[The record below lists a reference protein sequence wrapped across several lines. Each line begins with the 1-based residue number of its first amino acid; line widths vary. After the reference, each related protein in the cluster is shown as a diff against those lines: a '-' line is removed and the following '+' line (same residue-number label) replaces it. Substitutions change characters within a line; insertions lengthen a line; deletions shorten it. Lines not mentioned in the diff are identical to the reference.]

1 MCLGVKSF
9 ALAMNGDVHKTWMP
23 MNEVVGGY
31 L

>member
-1 MCLGVKSF
+1 VSWSEVVCSCNEWDVK
-9 ALAMNGDVHKTWMP
+9 KTWMP